1 MNERR
6 VSTMIVTLVAAAAVG
21 YVVGA
26 AQQAPVKAAVADAL
40 PADVYPDSRNR
51 LPLPKRDQLDDAAKQ
66 LYDKISGDGR
76 SPVGL
81 QGPGGIRMYS
91 PQLNAYEVQ
100 TSRYLRFDAGLDRR
114 LAEITILVTAREL
127 DSDFEWNAHE
137 SIALK
142 EGVDP
147 AVIDAVRYRR
157 PLDGLDPRSAA
168 LITLGR
174 EAIGNRKVSSKTFR
188 TALQLL
194 GPEKLVDY
202 VTLMGQYADNSIL
215 LTVFDQQLPPGQPSR
230 LAPKS

>member
-1 MNERR
+1 M
-6 VSTMIVTLVAAAAVG
+6 LLGAASVG
-21 YVVGA
+21 YAIGA
-26 AQQAPVKAAVADAL
+26 TQHVPVRAADANVAVTVNL

-51 LPLPKRDQLDDAAKQ
+51 LPLPKRDQLDDVAKQ

-91 PQLNAYEVQ
+91 PQLDAYEVQ
-100 TSRYLRFDAGLDRR
+100 TSRYLRFEAGLDKR
-114 LAEITILVTAREL
+114 LEQIAILVTAREF
-127 DSDFEWNAHE
+127 DSDSEWNAHE
-137 SIALK
+137 PLALK

-157 PLDGLDPRSAA
+157 SVDGLDPRSAA
-168 LITLGR
+168 LIALGR
-174 EAIGNRKVSSKTFR
+174 EAIGNRKVSSKAFR

-202 VTLMGQYADNSIL
+202 VTLMGQYADNAIL
-215 LTVFDQQLPPGQPSR
+215 LTVFDQQLPPGQLSKLR
-230 LAPKS
+230 

>member
-1 MNERR
+1 M
-6 VSTMIVTLVAAAAVG
+6 SITLVMLLAAGVVGYAVG
-21 YVVGA
+21 TT
-26 AQQAPVKAAVADAL
+26 QQAPVKAAVVGEL

-114 LAEITILVTAREL
+114 LAEVAILVTAREL

-137 SIALK
+137 PVALK

-147 AVIDAVRYRR
+147 AVIDVVRYHRAV
-157 PLDGLDPRSAA
+157 DGLDPRSAA
-168 LITLGR
+168 LIALGR
-174 EAIGNRKVSSKTFR
+174 EAISKRKLSSKTFR

-202 VTLMGQYADNSIL
+202 VTLMGQYADNAIL
-215 LTVFDQQLPPGQPSR
+215 LTVFDQQLPAGESSR
-230 LAPKS
+230 LSTP